1 MDTAVNVTVKKRGA
15 QIRLFAMKKTK
26 TSSKSIAA
34 VLAVMAVGLVLA
46 STTTGAAHAQTG
58 SATKNVTS
66 AAKSMTGAAGNKT
79 MGAANKTS
87 EGANSAMTNA
97 TQGNQSASNST
108 NPLAKV
114 PIIGK
119 LFGGK

>member
-1 MDTAVNVTVKKRGA
+1 
-15 QIRLFAMKKTK
+15 MKLK
-26 TSSKSIAA
+26 TSSISIVA

-46 STTTGAAHAQTG
+46 STSAHAQTN
-58 SATKNVTS
+58 SAANNMTS
-66 AAKSMTGAAGNKT
+66 AAKSMAGAAGNKT

-87 EGANSAMTNA
+87 EVTNSTMSNA
-97 TQGNQSASNST
+97 TQGAAGNQSASNST

>member
-1 MDTAVNVTVKKRGA
+1 
-15 QIRLFAMKKTK
+15 MKKTK
-26 TSSKSIAA
+26 TSSITTAA
-34 VLAVMAVGLVLA
+34 VLAIMAVGLILA
-46 STTTGAAHAQTG
+46 SATTGAVHAQTN
-58 SATKNVTS
+58 STVTN
-66 AAKSMTGAAGNKT
+66 T
-79 MGAANKTS
+79 
-87 EGANSAMTNA
+87 

>member
-1 MDTAVNVTVKKRGA
+1 
-15 QIRLFAMKKTK
+15 
-26 TSSKSIAA
+26 
-34 VLAVMAVGLVLA
+34 
-46 STTTGAAHAQTG
+46 
-58 SATKNVTS
+58 
-66 AAKSMTGAAGNKT
+66 

-87 EGANSAMTNA
+87 EAANSTMTNA
-97 TQGNQSASNST
+97 TQAGCSGNQSASNST

>member
-1 MDTAVNVTVKKRGA
+1 
-15 QIRLFAMKKTK
+15 MKKTK
-26 TSSKSIAA
+26 TSSITTAA
-34 VLAVMAVGLVLA
+34 VLTIMAVGLILA
-46 STTTGAAHAQTG
+46 SATTEAVHAQTN
-58 SATKNVTS
+58 STVTN
-66 AAKSMTGAAGNKT
+66 T
-79 MGAANKTS
+79 
-87 EGANSAMTNA
+87 

>member
-1 MDTAVNVTVKKRGA
+1 
-15 QIRLFAMKKTK
+15 
-26 TSSKSIAA
+26 
-34 VLAVMAVGLVLA
+34 
-46 STTTGAAHAQTG
+46 
-58 SATKNVTS
+58 
-66 AAKSMTGAAGNKT
+66 

-87 EGANSAMTNA
+87 EAANSTMSNA
-97 TQGNQSASNST
+97 TQAGSSGNQSGSNST

>member
-1 MDTAVNVTVKKRGA
+1 
-15 QIRLFAMKKTK
+15 MKKTK
-26 TSSKSIAA
+26 TTSISIAAA
-34 VLAVMAVGLVLA
+34 VLAIMAVGLVLA
-46 STTTGAAHAQTG
+46 SATTGAVHAQT
-58 SATKNVTS
+58 
-66 AAKSMTGAAGNKT
+66 
-79 MGAANKTS
+79 
-87 EGANSAMTNA
+87 NSTTTNA

>member
-1 MDTAVNVTVKKRGA
+1 
-15 QIRLFAMKKTK
+15 
-26 TSSKSIAA
+26 
-34 VLAVMAVGLVLA
+34 
-46 STTTGAAHAQTG
+46 
-58 SATKNVTS
+58 
-66 AAKSMTGAAGNKT
+66 

-87 EGANSAMTNA
+87 EAANSTMSNA
-97 TQGNQSASNST
+97 TQAGSSSSNQSASNST

>member
-1 MDTAVNVTVKKRGA
+1 MIQAALQYFQPSNYISRYGA
-15 QIRLFAMKKTK
+15 GLIQADKEIQHSNNIDAKLVDVGANH
-26 TSSKSIAA
+26 SI
-34 VLAVMAVGLVLA
+34 VWKDVR
-46 STTTGAAHAQTG
+46 ST
-58 SATKNVTS
+58 
-66 AAKSMTGAAGNKT
+66 AGNKT

-87 EGANSAMTNA
+87 EAANSTMTNA
-97 TQGNQSASNST
+97 AQGGSSGNQSASNST

>member
-1 MDTAVNVTVKKRGA
+1 ME
-15 QIRLFAMKKTK
+15 KTK
-26 TSSKSIAA
+26 TTFGIAA
-34 VLAVMAVGLVLA
+34 VLAVMAVGLVLT
-46 STTTGAAHAQTG
+46 SVTGSVHAQTN
-58 SATKNVTS
+58 SAANNMTS
-66 AAKSMTGAAGNKT
+66 AAKSMAGGAGNKT

-87 EGANSAMTNA
+87 EAANGTMTNA
-97 TQGNQSASNST
+97 TQGAAGNQTASNST

>member
-1 MDTAVNVTVKKRGA
+1 MERPKIITTRTTP
-15 QIRLFAMKKTK
+15 IL
-26 TSSKSIAA
+26 A
-34 VLAVMAVGLVLA
+34 VLTILAVGLVLA
-46 STTTGAAHAQTG
+46 SIASGESAHAQANMS
-58 SATKNVTS
+58 SAAKNVTS
-66 AAKSMTGAAGNKT
+66 ATKSMTSGAGNKT

-87 EGANSAMTNA
+87 EAASSSMTNA
-97 TQGNQSASNST
+97 TQGGNKTAASNST